1 MEEDRTRQEQ
11 EQKKMAGRPETQQNS
26 PHSRRLPMPGGK
38 DPDRGEEE
46 QEPVVDTGF
55 MQEKIKARPVNH
67 RKILRRTLGTAGLA
81 VLFGGVACLVF
92 LVMEPVISR
101 LLYPDEHKVQEV
113 TFSEDGQT
121 ADSAAGSSLETEEI
135 NPEDMIQNDSDLA
148 SSAASA
154 AAEKAADEAARKAAK
169 AAAEAVDASGENLDQ
184 EIGQVIDSRA
194 YTAADYQKIY
204 GMLNDTATEASK
216 SVVVVTR
223 ITADSTWYGE
233 EYENSGKAPGLIVAE
248 HEKQILILCE
258 DQAVQGADEITVT
271 FPDGTLMKGQVVG
284 IDTVSGYAVVGVDGT
299 KISDSA
305 RQNFAVAELG
315 SSKQSNLTGTPVIAL
330 GAPAGTV
337 GSVSYGIVTSTSTS
351 LDVID
356 ASYKLLTT
364 DIYGSSAASGVLI
377 NLSGQVLG
385 IIDMDYNGTDMKNMI
400 SAVGIT
406 DMKPL
411 IGQLSNGEKPAY
423 LGIHGADVPENVTK
437 EQGVPQGAY
446 VRKVEEG
453 SPAMAAG
460 VISGDVITE
469 FDGTSITTWSELLT
483 KLRSHQP
490 GDDVTLKVQR
500 TGNDGYQEETLQVS
514 LQGQPGK

>member
-1 MEEDRTRQEQ
+1 M
-11 EQKKMAGRPETQQNS
+11 
-26 PHSRRLPMPGGK
+26 
-38 DPDRGEEE
+38 
-46 QEPVVDTGF
+46 DTGF

-101 LLYPDEHKVQEV
+101 LLYPDENKVQEV

-121 ADSAAGSSLETEEI
+121 MDSAAGSSFETEEI
-135 NPEDMIQNDSDLA
+135 NPADMIQNDSDLA

-154 AAEKAADEAARKAAK
+154 AAEKAAAEAARK

-184 EIGQVIDSRA
+184 EIGQIIDSRA

-204 GMLNDTATEASK
+204 GMLNDTAAKASK
-216 SVVVVTR
+216 SVAVVTR

-490 GDDVTLKVQR
+490 GDDVKLKVQR
-500 TGNDGYQEETLQVS
+500 TGNDGYQEESLQATLQE
-514 LQGQPGK
+514 QPAK

>member
-1 MEEDRTRQEQ
+1 M
-11 EQKKMAGRPETQQNS
+11 
-26 PHSRRLPMPGGK
+26 
-38 DPDRGEEE
+38 
-46 QEPVVDTGF
+46 DTGF

-101 LLYPDEHKVQEV
+101 LLYPDENKVQEV

-121 ADSAAGSSLETEEI
+121 MDSAAGSSLETEEI
-135 NPEDMIQNDSDLA
+135 NPADMIQNDSDLA

-154 AAEKAADEAARKAAK
+154 AAEKAAAEAARK

-204 GMLNDTATEASK
+204 GMLNDTAAKASK
-216 SVVVVTR
+216 SVAVVTR

-248 HEKQILILCE
+248 HDKQILILCE

-271 FPDGTLMKGQVVG
+271 FPDGTLIKGKTVG

-305 RQNFAVAELG
+305 RQNFAIAELG

-385 IIDMDYNGTDMKNMI
+385 IIDMDYNGADMKNMI

-406 DMKPL
+406 DMKAL

-483 KLRSHQP
+483 KLSSHQP
-490 GDDVTLKVQR
+490 GDDVKLKVQR
-500 TGNDGYQEETLQVS
+500 TGNDGYQEESLQATLQE
-514 LQGQPGK
+514 QPAK

>member
-1 MEEDRTRQEQ
+1 M
-11 EQKKMAGRPETQQNS
+11 
-26 PHSRRLPMPGGK
+26 
-38 DPDRGEEE
+38 
-46 QEPVVDTGF
+46 DTGF

-101 LLYPDEHKVQEV
+101 LLYPDENKVQEV

-121 ADSAAGSSLETEEI
+121 MDSAAGSSFETEEI
-135 NPEDMIQNDSDLA
+135 NPADMIQNDSDLA

-154 AAEKAADEAARKAAK
+154 AAEKAAAEAARK

-204 GMLNDTATEASK
+204 GMLNDTAAKASK
-216 SVVVVTR
+216 SVAVVTR

-248 HEKQILILCE
+248 HDKQILILCE

-271 FPDGTLMKGQVVG
+271 FPDGTLMKGKTVG

-305 RQNFAVAELG
+305 RQNFAIAELG

-385 IIDMDYNGTDMKNMI
+385 IIDMDYNGADMKNMI

-406 DMKPL
+406 DMKAL

-490 GDDVTLKVQR
+490 GDDVKLKVQR
-500 TGNDGYQEETLQVS
+500 TGNDGYQEES
-514 LQGQPGK
+514 LQAILQEQPAK

>member
-1 MEEDRTRQEQ
+1 M
-11 EQKKMAGRPETQQNS
+11 
-26 PHSRRLPMPGGK
+26 
-38 DPDRGEEE
+38 
-46 QEPVVDTGF
+46 VDTGF

-101 LLYPDEHKVQEV
+101 LLYPDENKVQEV

-121 ADSAAGSSLETEEI
+121 MDSAAGSSFETEEI
-135 NPEDMIQNDSDLA
+135 NPADMIQNDSDLA

-154 AAEKAADEAARKAAK
+154 AAEKAAAEAARK

-204 GMLNDTATEASK
+204 GMLNDTAAKASK
-216 SVVVVTR
+216 SVAVVTR

-248 HEKQILILCE
+248 HDKQILILCE

-271 FPDGTLMKGQVVG
+271 FPDGTLMKGKTVG

-305 RQNFAVAELG
+305 RQNFAIAELG

-385 IIDMDYNGTDMKNMI
+385 IIDMDYNGADMKNMI

-406 DMKPL
+406 DMKAL

-483 KLRSHQP
+483 KLSSHQP
-490 GDDVTLKVQR
+490 GDDVKLKVQR
-500 TGNDGYQEETLQVS
+500 TGNDGYQEESLQATLQE
-514 LQGQPGK
+514 QPAK